1 MLTNLPTVEYF
12 GLLIR
17 ESPAQFENRIKPRVY
32 VRRIKHSLLLHFGAD
47 ASIHPDA
54 SIRPQKVVTL
64 TQFSKLMCT

>member
-1 MLTNLPTVEYF
+1 MLTNLPTLEYF

-17 ESPAQFENRIKPRVY
+17 E
-32 VRRIKHSLLLHFGAD
+32 RRIKHSLLLNFGAD

-64 TQFSKLMCT
+64 TQFSKLMCTLITFEYF